1 VKNFSERSRLR
12 SRRVDALEDRYQE
25 PIEDLLR
32 HLYYDQHLTLAEIAE
47 RLEVPA
53 GTVGNW
59 MVRLGINQRAM
70 AEQAAK
76 ELAS

>member
-1 VKNFSERSRLR
+1 M
-12 SRRVDALEDRYQE
+12 DALEDRYSE

-32 HLYYDQHLTLAEIAE
+32 HLYYDQDLTLAEIAE
-47 RLEVPA
+47 KLEIPA
-53 GTVGNW
+53 GTIGNW

-70 AEQAAK
+70 AGQAAK